1 MEVQSPGAPSVV
13 PQNSSTS
20 SSIPSSSEVSSL
32 PTSISPMNLEN
43 LDKECS
49 ALAGLFQQTV
59 NDMKVGLL
67 NPKNLCHSIWFN
79 FIMILQ
85 PNVYCNKLYQL
96 SYYSSGYMDI
106 LVNWKWHFQADVK
119 MTFHIFVGR
128 NALFRIIQEL
138 FVRLNCRITTLNMSH
153 A

>member
-67 NPKNLCHSIWFN
+67 NPKNLFYSIDFN
-79 FIMILQ
+79 FYNDNPAKCILQ
-85 PNVYCNKLYQL
+85 SIISIILLLLRLYGYTCKL
-96 SYYSSGYMDI
+96 
-106 LVNWKWHFQADVK
+106 K
-119 MTFHIFVGR
+119 MTF
-128 NALFRIIQEL
+128 
-138 FVRLNCRITTLNMSH
+138 
-153 A
+153 

>member
-1 MEVQSPGAPSVV
+1 MEVQSPGAPSSVV

-67 NPKNLCHSIWFN
+67 NPKNLFYSIDFN
-79 FIMILQ
+79 LMIIQ
-85 PNVYCNKLYQL
+85 PNVYCNQLYQL

-106 LVNWKWHFQADVK
+106 LVN
-119 MTFHIFVGR
+119 
-128 NALFRIIQEL
+128 
-138 FVRLNCRITTLNMSH
+138 
-153 A
+153 

>member
-67 NPKNLCHSIWFN
+67 NPKNIFYSIDL
-79 FIMILQ
+79 MIIQ
-85 PNVYCNKLYQL
+85 PNVYCNQLYQL

-106 LVNWKWHFQADVK
+106 LVN
-119 MTFHIFVGR
+119 
-128 NALFRIIQEL
+128 
-138 FVRLNCRITTLNMSH
+138 
-153 A
+153 

>member
-67 NPKNLCHSIWFN
+67 NPKNIFYSIDFN
-79 FIMILQ
+79 FIQ
-85 PNVYCNKLYQL
+85 PNVYCNQLYQL

-106 LVNWKWHFQADVK
+106 LVN
-119 MTFHIFVGR
+119 
-128 NALFRIIQEL
+128 
-138 FVRLNCRITTLNMSH
+138 
-153 A
+153 

>member
-1 MEVQSPGAPSVV
+1 MEVQSPGAPSSVV

-67 NPKNLCHSIWFN
+67 NPKKSILFNLIQLYIYNDNPAKC
-79 FIMILQ
+79 ILQ
-85 PNVYCNKLYQL
+85 SIISIILLLLRLYGYTCKL
-96 SYYSSGYMDI
+96 
-106 LVNWKWHFQADVK
+106 K
-119 MTFHIFVGR
+119 MTF
-128 NALFRIIQEL
+128 
-138 FVRLNCRITTLNMSH
+138 
-153 A
+153 

>member
-67 NPKNLCHSIWFN
+67 NPKNIFYSIDFN
-79 FIMILQ
+79 FNDNPAKCILQ
-85 PNVYCNKLYQL
+85 SIISIILLLLRLYGYTCKL
-96 SYYSSGYMDI
+96 
-106 LVNWKWHFQADVK
+106 K
-119 MTFHIFVGR
+119 MTF
-128 NALFRIIQEL
+128 
-138 FVRLNCRITTLNMSH
+138 SS
-153 A
+153 

>member
-67 NPKNLCHSIWFN
+67 NPKKSIIFNWFQFFDFFDSLIYN
-79 FIMILQ
+79 DNSAKCILKSIISIILLLLRL
-85 PNVYCNKLYQL
+85 YGYTCKL
-96 SYYSSGYMDI
+96 
-106 LVNWKWHFQADVK
+106 K
-119 MTFHIFVGR
+119 MTFSSWCKNDFSYFCWKKCTV
-128 NALFRIIQEL
+128 
-138 FVRLNCRITTLNMSH
+138 
-153 A
+153 

>member
-67 NPKNLCHSIWFN
+67 NPENLFYSIDFN
-79 FIMILQ
+79 LIQ
-85 PNVYCNKLYQL
+85 PSVYCNQLYQL

-106 LVNWKWHFQADVK
+106 LVN
-119 MTFHIFVGR
+119 
-128 NALFRIIQEL
+128 
-138 FVRLNCRITTLNMSH
+138 
-153 A
+153 

>member
-1 MEVQSPGAPSVV
+1 MEVQSPGAPSSVV

-59 NDMKVGLL
+59 NDMKVGLF
-67 NPKNLCHSIWFN
+67 NPKNLLYSIDFN
-79 FIMILQ
+79 FVI
-85 PNVYCNKLYQL
+85 
-96 SYYSSGYMDI
+96 
-106 LVNWKWHFQADVK
+106 
-119 MTFHIFVGR
+119 
-128 NALFRIIQEL
+128 
-138 FVRLNCRITTLNMSH
+138 
-153 A
+153 

>member
-1 MEVQSPGAPSVV
+1 MEVQSPGAPSSVV

-20 SSIPSSSEVSSL
+20 SSIPPSSEVSSL

-67 NPKNLCHSIWFN
+67 NPKSLFYSIDFN
-79 FIMILQ
+79 FIYIYNKIPAKCILQ
-85 PNVYCNKLYQL
+85 SIVSIILLLLRLYGYTCKL
-96 SYYSSGYMDI
+96 
-106 LVNWKWHFQADVK
+106 K
-119 MTFHIFVGR
+119 MTF
-128 NALFRIIQEL
+128 
-138 FVRLNCRITTLNMSH
+138 
-153 A
+153 

>member
-20 SSIPSSSEVSSL
+20 SLIPSSSEVSSL

-49 ALAGLFQQTV
+49 SLAGLFQQTV

-67 NPKNLCHSIWFN
+67 NPKNIFYSIDFN
-79 FIMILQ
+79 F
-85 PNVYCNKLYQL
+85 
-96 SYYSSGYMDI
+96 
-106 LVNWKWHFQADVK
+106 
-119 MTFHIFVGR
+119 
-128 NALFRIIQEL
+128 
-138 FVRLNCRITTLNMSH
+138 
-153 A
+153 

>member
-67 NPKNLCHSIWFN
+67 NPKNIFYSIDFN
-79 FIMILQ
+79 LMIIQ
-85 PNVYCNKLYQL
+85 PNVYCNQL

>member
-67 NPKNLCHSIWFN
+67 NPENLFYSIDFN
-79 FIMILQ
+79 FVIYIYNDNPAKCILQ
-85 PNVYCNKLYQL
+85 SIISIILLLLGLHGYTCKL
-96 SYYSSGYMDI
+96 
-106 LVNWKWHFQADVK
+106 K
-119 MTFHIFVGR
+119 MTF
-128 NALFRIIQEL
+128 
-138 FVRLNCRITTLNMSH
+138 
-153 A
+153 

>member
-67 NPKNLCHSIWFN
+67 NPKNIFYSIDL
-79 FIMILQ
+79 IQ
-85 PNVYCNKLYQL
+85 PNVYCNQLYQL

-106 LVNWKWHFQADVK
+106 LVN
-119 MTFHIFVGR
+119 
-128 NALFRIIQEL
+128 
-138 FVRLNCRITTLNMSH
+138 
-153 A
+153 

>member
-1 MEVQSPGAPSVV
+1 MEVQSPGAPSSVV

-67 NPKNLCHSIWFN
+67 NPKHLCHSIWFN
-79 FIMILQ
+79 FTPAKCILQ
-85 PNVYCNKLYQL
+85 SIISIILLLLRLYGYTCKL
-96 SYYSSGYMDI
+96 
-106 LVNWKWHFQADVK
+106 K
-119 MTFHIFVGR
+119 MTF
-128 NALFRIIQEL
+128 
-138 FVRLNCRITTLNMSH
+138 
-153 A
+153 

>member
-67 NPKNLCHSIWFN
+67 NPKNLFHSIDFN
-79 FIMILQ
+79 FIMIIQ
-85 PNVYCNKLYQL
+85 PNVYCNQLYQL

-106 LVNWKWHFQADVK
+106 LVN
-119 MTFHIFVGR
+119 
-128 NALFRIIQEL
+128 
-138 FVRLNCRITTLNMSH
+138 
-153 A
+153 

>member
-67 NPKNLCHSIWFN
+67 NPKNLFYS
-79 FIMILQ
+79 
-85 PNVYCNKLYQL
+85 KLYTRYL
-96 SYYSSGYMDI
+96 SLI
-106 LVNWKWHFQADVK
+106 L
-119 MTFHIFVGR
+119 
-128 NALFRIIQEL
+128 
-138 FVRLNCRITTLNMSH
+138 CTLNTVLIKQLN
-153 A
+153 

>member
-67 NPKNLCHSIWFN
+67 NPKYLCHSIWFN
-79 FIMILQ
+79 LYNDTPAKCILQ
-85 PNVYCNKLYQL
+85 WIISIILLLLRLYGYTCKL
-96 SYYSSGYMDI
+96 
-106 LVNWKWHFQADVK
+106 K
-119 MTFHIFVGR
+119 MTF
-128 NALFRIIQEL
+128 
-138 FVRLNCRITTLNMSH
+138 
-153 A
+153 

>member
-67 NPKNLCHSIWFN
+67 NSKNLFYSIWFN
-79 FIMILQ
+79 LIQ
-85 PNVYCNKLYQL
+85 PNVYWNQLYQL

-106 LVNWKWHFQADVK
+106 LVNWKWHFKADVK

>member
-67 NPKNLCHSIWFN
+67 NPKNIFYSIYIYN
-79 FIMILQ
+79 DNPAKCILQ
-85 PNVYCNKLYQL
+85 SIISIILLLLRLYGYTCKL
-96 SYYSSGYMDI
+96 
-106 LVNWKWHFQADVK
+106 K
-119 MTFHIFVGR
+119 MTF
-128 NALFRIIQEL
+128 
-138 FVRLNCRITTLNMSH
+138 
-153 A
+153 

>member
-67 NPKNLCHSIWFN
+67 NPKNLFHSIDFN
-79 FIMILQ
+79 YIYNDNPAKCILQ
-85 PNVYCNKLYQL
+85 SIISIILLLLRLYGYTCKL
-96 SYYSSGYMDI
+96 
-106 LVNWKWHFQADVK
+106 K
-119 MTFHIFVGR
+119 MTF
-128 NALFRIIQEL
+128 
-138 FVRLNCRITTLNMSH
+138 
-153 A
+153 